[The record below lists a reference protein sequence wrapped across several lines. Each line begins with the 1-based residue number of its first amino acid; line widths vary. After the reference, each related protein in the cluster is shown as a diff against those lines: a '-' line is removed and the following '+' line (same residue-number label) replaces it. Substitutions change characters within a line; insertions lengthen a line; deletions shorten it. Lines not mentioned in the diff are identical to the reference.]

1 MRTATKRAVGI
12 LAMTGGAA
20 VVLRPGTSAN
30 RTLRRRLHELGR
42 RGRYLEGRAHG
53 LGYRLRGRH
62 PDPDVIDTVL
72 ADRVRSSLGG
82 LEKALDLPRIHV
94 MVEDHVVLLHGEVAG
109 PDEAAEIERA
119 AAAVSGVVGVESY
132 LHVGLGRGTTR
143 PSVGSAERPTSPAH
157 RALVDAAIAAGAPG
171 DAAPAVVRGIL
182 AGFADRIPH
191 DERNHV
197 AAHLPA
203 DVRHLFNPP
212 TRTHHAVPP
221 RTLHGL
227 IANIAATTG
236 ELPRERAEAIIVA
249 VVSTLRTLVPEE
261 AGDVAAILPPELRSL
276 WIADSADRHSAGT
289 SS

>member
-1 MRTATKRAVGI
+1 MRTATKRAAGI
-12 LAMTGGAA
+12 LAMAAGGAL
-20 VVLRPGTSAN
+20 VLRPGTSAN
-30 RTLRRRLHELGR
+30 RLARRRIHEMGR
-42 RGRYLEGRAHG
+42 RSRYLEGRAHG
-53 LGYRLRGRH
+53 LGYQLRGRH

-72 ADRVRSSLGG
+72 ADRVRSSLGS
-82 LEKALDLPRIHV
+82 LEKTLDLPRIHV
-94 MVEDHVVLLHGEVAG
+94 MVEDHVVLLHGEVAT
-109 PDEAAEIERA
+109 PDEAAAIERA
-119 AAAVSGVVGVESY
+119 VAKVSGVVGVESY
-132 LHVGLGRGTTR
+132 LHVGLGKGATR
-143 PSVGSAERPTSPAH
+143 PSVGNAERPTSPAH
-157 RALVDAAIAAGAPG
+157 RALVDAALAAGAPG
-171 DAAPAVVRGIL
+171 DAAPAVVRAIL

-212 TRTHHAVPP
+212 SRSRQAAPARTI
-221 RTLHGL
+221 HGL
-227 IANIAATTG
+227 VTRIAATTG

-276 WIADSADRHSAGT
+276 WTGEPADRPTAGT